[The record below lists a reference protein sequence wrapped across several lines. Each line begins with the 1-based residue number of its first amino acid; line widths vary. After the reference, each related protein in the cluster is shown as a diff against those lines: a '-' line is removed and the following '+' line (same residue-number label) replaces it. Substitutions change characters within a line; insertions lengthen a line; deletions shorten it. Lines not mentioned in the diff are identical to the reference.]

1 MEGIPKTRQEAIQ
14 RGSDY
19 YFTNVPCIRGHIAPR
34 FTSNKNCRDCINARN
49 RERTTKGYWK
59 GYGNLEYKRKKRE
72 AASDHYKKHKHLYR
86 DNSRIRR
93 KRLLLASVFNE
104 EGERRM
110 KLKYL
115 EAQRLTLETGVE
127 YVVDHIV
134 PLAHKLVCGLHND
147 ANTQIVTAEENA
159 RKHNSFSI
167 EDD

>member
-34 FTSNKNCRDCINARN
+34 FTSNKNCKDCIDDRN
-49 RERTTKGYWK
+49 KERTQKGYWK
-59 GYGNLEYKRKKRE
+59 GYGDLEYKRKKRKS
-72 AASDHYKKHKHLYR
+72 AADHYKKNKELYR
-86 DNSRIRR
+86 NNGRIRR
-93 KRLLLASVFNE
+93 KRILLASVFTE
-104 EGERRM
+104 EGERRL

-134 PLAHKLVCGLHND
+134 PLKHPLVCGLHSD
-147 ANTQIVTAEENA
+147 ANTQIVTASYNA
-159 RKHNSFSI
+159 AKGNTFRI
-167 EDD
+167 EDN

>member
-1 MEGIPKTRQEAIQ
+1 MYE
-14 RGSDY
+14 
-19 YFTNVPCIRGHIAPR
+19 
-34 FTSNKNCRDCINARN
+34 RN

-59 GYGNLEYKRKKRE
+59 GYGDPEYKRKKRKS
-72 AASDHYKKHKHLYR
+72 ASEHYKKYKHLYR
-86 DNSRIRR
+86 QNSNIRR
-93 KRLLLASVFNE
+93 KRILLASVFTD

-159 RKHNSFSI
+159 RKHNSFII